1 MVGFVGSLVAFMEA
15 RNKSPCSAQSHP
27 SERVVVLGILLQQ
40 LGSSVATDTK
50 TGLSST
56 SRRAL

>member
-15 RNKSPCSAQSHP
+15 RKKSPCSAQSHL
-27 SERVVVLGILLQQ
+27 SAHVFILGILLQQ
-40 LGSSVATDTK
+40 LGSSMATDTK
-50 TGLSST
+50 TGLST